1 MKLEVRSNIAA
12 VLRQHDSVRR
22 DVVDKAVP
30 RALNRCGDMAV
41 TQTSRIIREE
51 GYAFKAG
58 EIKAAIRLT
67 KARAGLR
74 TVVIRTRRSTKSL
87 IEFSARETKAGVM
100 VKVHGAAKLIKGAFI
115 AQRQSGV
122 TGVYVEDKGAG
133 KIIIRRQK
141 EYKRGSKGG
150 WHAYPARKL
159 YGPSVGG
166 VSASPRVEELLQAFV
181 LETFAKRLDHEI
193 RYLSR

>member
-1 MKLEVRSNIAA
+1 MKLDVKSNIAQ
-12 VLRQHDSVRR
+12 VLRRHDDVRR

-30 RALNRCGDMAV
+30 RALNRVADMAV
-41 TQTSRIIREE
+41 THTSKTMRAQ

-58 EIKAAIRLT
+58 EIKAAIRVS

-74 TVVIRTRRSTKSL
+74 TVVIRTRRNTKSL
-87 IEFSARETKAGVM
+87 IDFSARETKAGVM

-115 AQRQSGV
+115 AQRQNGV
-122 TGVYVEDKGAG
+122 TGVFVEDKSAG
-133 KIIIRRQK
+133 KIIIRRQRQ
-141 EYKRGSKGG
+141 YKRGSKGG

-166 VSASPRVEELLQAFV
+166 VSATPAIEQAVQAFIF
-181 LETFAKRLDHEI
+181 ETFSQRLQHEI
-193 RYLSR
+193 RFLSR